1 MPTDAQRRNL
11 ASAHHAE
18 VQALKDKVAEL
29 EKQLE
34 NAFSAI
40 NYWKEEVSRDVPAG
54 WRDLLISLTEHAAE
68 AGDHTEE
75 SFRRGVVRLAN
86 RAHKFLAAPQPQP
99 VQVVS
104 NETEHLWDGTPKDS
118 LPWKISTKDY

>member
-18 VQALKDKVAEL
+18 VQALKDKIIEL

-40 NYWKEEVSRDVPAG
+40 NYWKEQG
-54 WRDLLISLTEHAAE
+54 
-68 AGDHTEE
+68 
-75 SFRRGVVRLAN
+75 
-86 RAHKFLAAPQPQP
+86 HKTQ
-99 VQVVS
+99 S
-104 NETEHLWDGTPKDS
+104 KNNMWDGTPKDS

>member
-18 VQALKDKVAEL
+18 VQALKDKIKEL

-40 NYWKEEVSRDVPAG
+40 NYWKEQAC
-54 WRDLLISLTEHAAE
+54 SLEDQLE
-68 AGDHTEE
+68 WGP
-75 SFRRGVVRLAN
+75 L
-86 RAHKFLAAPQPQP
+86 
-99 VQVVS
+99 
-104 NETEHLWDGTPKDS
+104 PKDGEG
-118 LPWKISTKDY
+118 

>member
-18 VQALKDKVAEL
+18 VQALKDKLLEL

-40 NYWKEEVSRDVPAG
+40 NYWKEEAG
-54 WRDLLISLTEHAAE
+54 RY
-68 AGDHTEE
+68 
-75 SFRRGVVRLAN
+75 
-86 RAHKFLAAPQPQP
+86 KFLGG
-99 VQVVS
+99 
-104 NETEHLWDGTPKDS
+104 NEKFLHKAV
-118 LPWKISTKDY
+118 KST